1 MQQILLAPPVAFIVF
16 LGFLFLLSRLF
27 SRLALRVNK
36 EADGT
41 GKSYACGEDIPDNQ
55 QQPDYS
61 QFFQYA
67 FFFTI
72 VHVAVLMVTTVPME
86 TPRALVLALSY
97 ICAVI
102 VGSYIL
108 LRR

>member
-1 MQQILLAPPVAFIVF
+1 MQHILLSPPIAFIIF
-16 LGFLFLLSRLF
+16 LVFLFLLSRLF
-27 SRLALRVNK
+27 SRLSFRVNK

-41 GKSYACGEDIPDNQ
+41 GKSYACGENVADNR

-86 TPRALVLALSY
+86 TSRALVLALSY